1 MLRIAKTESGM
12 VRGLPGSD
20 VRNTIFR
27 GIPFAAD
34 TSGDNRWRAPQP
46 VEPWEGVRDCFQF
59 APITMQRV
67 PGEDPNAFYS
77 KEWHCEPEIAMS
89 EDSLALNI
97 WTPAKTGD
105 EKMPVMVWIFG
116 GGLQEGYCHEMEF
129 DGEGLNRRGVI
140 LVSIAY
146 RLNVFGFMAH
156 PDLRAEDPDHITNF
170 GLWDQKAGIEWV
182 KRNIANFGGDPD
194 NITIFGQSAG
204 GGSTMYHV
212 TSPQSAGLFKRAI
225 PQSAGGIVAQYP
237 QAFMPVADTY
247 EEAEANGEKFV
258 REVLGCSS
266 IAEARK
272 LDAKFI
278 ENKLIESG
286 YRFNASIDGQF
297 VVDQWYKRVLEGK
310 ENDVQLMTGNTT
322 GEFPT
327 IPQGD
332 PIEWAKT
339 NMGEYADKYIELCKA
354 EAGDDPEALRK
365 AMSFIS
371 FEISANM
378 MSRVF
383 AKHGRPVYYYEF
395 GPTIPGDNAGPF
407 HSSELWFTFE
417 SLAKCWRPFDGH
429 HYDLARH
436 MCNYW
441 ANFAKTGDPN
451 GNDAN
456 GKPMPEW
463 KKFLEDDRN
472 IMNFKDEVY
481 CTNAPIPEKTQ
492 YLVDNN
498 LALYEY

>member
-1 MLRIAKTESGM
+1 
-12 VRGLPGSD
+12 
-20 VRNTIFR
+20 
-27 GIPFAAD
+27 
-34 TSGDNRWRAPQP
+34 
-46 VEPWEGVRDCFQF
+46 
-59 APITMQRV
+59 
-67 PGEDPNAFYS
+67 
-77 KEWHCEPEIAMS
+77 
-89 EDSLALNI
+89 
-97 WTPAKTGD
+97 
-105 EKMPVMVWIFG
+105 
-116 GGLQEGYCHEMEF
+116 
-129 DGEGLNRRGVI
+129 
-140 LVSIAY
+140 
-146 RLNVFGFMAH
+146 
-156 PDLRAEDPDHITNF
+156 
-170 GLWDQKAGIEWV
+170 
-182 KRNIANFGGDPD
+182 
-194 NITIFGQSAG
+194 
-204 GGSTMYHV
+204 MYHV
-212 TSPQSAGLFKRAI
+212 TSPQSAGLFQKAI
-225 PQSAGGIVAQYP
+225 PQSAGGIVAKYP
-237 QAFMPVADTY
+237 PAFMPVADTY
-247 EEAEANGEKFV
+247 EQAEANGEKFV

-297 VVDQWYKRVLEGK
+297 IVDQWYKRVLDGK

-332 PIEWAKT
+332 PVEWAKNT
-339 NMGEYADKYIELCKA
+339 MGEYADKYIELCKA

-365 AMSFIS
+365 AMSFVS

-417 SLAKCWRPFDGH
+417 SLMKCWRPFDGH
-429 HYDLARH
+429 HYDLSRK

-441 ANFAKTGDPN
+441 ANFAKNGNPN

-456 GKPMPEW
+456 GEPMPEW

-472 IMNFKDEVY
+472 IMFFKDEVY

-492 YLVDNN
+492 YLIDNN
-498 LALYEY
+498 LNLYEY